1 MLTDQANGGCNT
13 VAKPG
18 SSASCQHKDDNSI
31 YGWLDNTETAWLCC
45 CMLLLITRYTV
56 VFFPIYYVQQTCHRT
71 VSVFNSFGLLVH
83 AGDMYLAGVLNS

>member
-1 MLTDQANGGCNT
+1 
-13 VAKPG
+13 
-18 SSASCQHKDDNSI
+18 
-31 YGWLDNTETAWLCC
+31 
-45 CMLLLITRYTV
+45 MLLLITRYTV